1 MKINLGAKNCLYPL
15 PTTIVGATVN
25 GKPNFLAIAHVGIM
39 AGINVSVS
47 MNKRHF
53 TNAGIKE
60 NGTFSVNIPSWDM
73 LKETDYVGIA
83 SGANTDKSA
92 FFEAFYGE
100 IKTAPLVKKC
110 AVNMACRLIKTIDF
124 PQNDL
129 FIGEV
134 VETFCDDACLTDG
147 VVDFEKVKPILFVMN
162 DRSYF
167 QLGKRSAK
175 AFEAG
180 KALEKK

>member
-60 NGTFSVNIPSWDM
+60 NGAFSVNIPSWDM
-73 LKETDYVGIA
+73 VKETDYIGLA

-92 FFEAFYGE
+92 FFEVFYGQL
-100 IKTAPLVKKC
+100 KTAPLVQKC
-110 AVNMACRLIKTIDF
+110 AINMACRLIKTIDF

-134 VETFCDDACLTDG
+134 VETYCDDACLTDG
-147 VVDFEKVKPILFVMN
+147 VVDFEKVRPIIFVMN
-162 DRSYF
+162 DRSYY
-167 QLGKRSAK
+167 QLGERSAK
-175 AFEAG
+175 AFEIG
-180 KALEKK
+180 KTAEKK